1 MWDLNADPV
10 ASARNRPAGSGKWR
24 ALTPELKVVRELQVQ
39 LNELHEA
46 ARPFLADPARE
57 IYWNAEWESVVVRA
71 TAEAESNRKRFHALR
86 ATALISTIT
95 LPALFI
101 FNLSGTSSITGR
113 WLTFILSLIAAASTV
128 MILFFRFGDR
138 WFLYQKLSNDLMS
151 AVWDLINSPAPG
163 SDAAWLTFTLATK
176 EAKSDFG
183 TTYKTTIVA
192 AAQPPTDRSVGALN
206 ASVRAA
212 VKDAFS
218 GPELVDFEGWLG
230 IEVTDAEGARVP
242 VTEDREVPLRAGQRY
257 NLVVTIATERPSGVV
272 SLLRTTGGIKA
283 PTVEFSVVLD
293 SDDPEVRQPAQ
304 VVAVHTYE
312 GSASA
317 QFTFETRESLVLP
330 WLWVR
335 VAQRGRVVENLE
347 LIGIST
353 SAEGVG

>member
-1 MWDLNADPV
+1 LV
-10 ASARNRPAGSGKWR
+10 
-24 ALTPELKVVRELQVQ
+24 PELKVVRELQVQ
-39 LNELHEA
+39 LSELHEA
-46 ARPFLADPARE
+46 ARPFLTDPARE
-57 IYWNAEWESVVVRA
+57 IYWTTEWESVVLRA
-71 TAEAESNRKRFHALR
+71 TTEAESNRRRFHALR
-86 ATALISTIT
+86 ATALISTVT

-101 FNLSGTSSITGR
+101 FNLSGTSSIAGR
-113 WLTFILSLIAAASTV
+113 WLTFILSLIAATSTV

-163 SDAAWLTFTLATK
+163 SDAAWLTFTLASK

-192 AAQPPTDRSVGALN
+192 AAQPPADRSVGALN

-212 VKDAFS
+212 VKDVVS
-218 GPELVDFEGWLG
+218 GPALVDFDGWLG
-230 IEVTDAEGARVP
+230 IEVTDEESAPVP
-242 VTEDREVPLRAGQRY
+242 VTEDREVSLRPGHRY

-272 SLLRTTGGIKA
+272 SPLRTSGGTQA
-283 PTVEFSVVLD
+283 ATVEFSVVLD

-312 GSASA
+312 GSARA
-317 QFTFETRESLVLP
+317 QFTFEAREGPVLP

-335 VAQRGRVVENLE
+335 VAQRDRVVENLE
-347 LIGIST
+347 LTAIPA